1 MAGLFEDILTNLQ
14 EKKQEGKISGG
25 YRYKDGKLNIGG
37 GYYGDDSMFEV
48 DVNKDGGNILFK
60 KRFADGGSTNG
71 SAEKAFSAKVK
82 ELMDDGY
89 DFGEAVKEA
98 MRQGYAKGGRINF
111 DSGGSPLQKLKQE
124 IVESMRPYA
133 PGVPENKLQII
144 VKDITFDMSPE
155 EAQASAVSNFQ
166 KLFGMASGGRVGYKK
181 GGLSEEYYGKDQLDW
196 MENFKDQMTFEEYL
210 RYKRSGSFASG
221 GRVALYKGGDPELQK
236 LYQQLVKK
244 QSKRSI
250 KLIGWNQ
257 TKLTNLKNYLD
268 ASGKTLSQ
276 YLEMTPSD
284 RNKVNKAELK
294 GVGKGVGQA
303 DVPSVKAFKKW
314 LAKQNPLTLK
324 ADNLQEL
331 VKKAKIPSVR
341 MGKGSRLVGIPM
353 ARIAQIMEENP
364 QFTGVKKRDWK
375 TMQVQDKKTSK
386 HLGKDNPKYSG
397 VYETTSKTG
406 SKSYYAIVQRDN
418 KEFKKAVNSPDEGAK
433 FVKQNRKLPTV
444 KEKAGEVTLE
454 ERERF
459 KKENINQKKL
469 KETDT
474 KRNEA
479 LKKRSS
485 FAFEDATKGD
495 IKTVGGHTGSIYA
508 EDVTPE
514 TKKYTPTKINQVLEN
529 YDNVLNNITKKRD
542 AAIAAGNAAEV
553 ERLNTKGMKYAS
565 LTQGFKTFTVK
576 QIDGT
581 GFVFGQTSRAGLA
594 DPGGFMK
601 PGMTAKE
608 VTTFGTAYGG
618 SNAPVMRAKF
628 IYKNALE
635 KQEGIKIKINEL
647 DKYSPK
653 TAEAITAKNN
663 LTRINKIEAAKLFD
677 EGTNKALINFQKED
691 SKKSI
696 AMNKKTEAKVSN
708 QILNDFKKVSKLE
721 KNLKV
726 PSGFIVNRLNSGIP
740 MDEILNLI
748 SKNSNVSLSAITSKA
763 MTALKGIG
771 EVDYSKMQLGSGKL
785 ATAAGVVK
793 NASKILGK
801 AVGVAAVP
809 LTAYELRNMYKQ
821 GKTKAEMLAYP
832 FFLDSMVGETQD
844 LLKMTKPE
852 RQAIKNE
859 QIAEDFS
866 MMDSDF
872 YTPPLKGVEA
882 VNTQMVKDR
891 VAQERALEEEK
902 RKNLRNKTLPNEGL
916 LRILSNPTY
925 EGVL

>member
-1 MAGLFEDILTNLQ
+1 
-14 EKKQEGKISGG
+14 
-25 YRYKDGKLNIGG
+25 
-37 GYYGDDSMFEV
+37 
-48 DVNKDGGNILFK
+48 
-60 KRFADGGSTNG
+60 
-71 SAEKAFSAKVK
+71 
-82 ELMDDGY
+82 
-89 DFGEAVKEA
+89 
-98 MRQGYAKGGRINF
+98 
-111 DSGGSPLQKLKQE
+111 GSPLQKLKQE

-474 KRNEA
+474 KR
-479 LKKRSS
+479 
-485 FAFEDATKGD
+485 
-495 IKTVGGHTGSIYA
+495 
-508 EDVTPE
+508 
-514 TKKYTPTKINQVLEN
+514 
-529 YDNVLNNITKKRD
+529 
-542 AAIAAGNAAEV
+542 
-553 ERLNTKGMKYAS
+553 
-565 LTQGFKTFTVK
+565 
-576 QIDGT
+576 
-581 GFVFGQTSRAGLA
+581 
-594 DPGGFMK
+594 
-601 PGMTAKE
+601 
-608 VTTFGTAYGG
+608 
-618 SNAPVMRAKF
+618 
-628 IYKNALE
+628 
-635 KQEGIKIKINEL
+635 
-647 DKYSPK
+647 
-653 TAEAITAKNN
+653 
-663 LTRINKIEAAKLFD
+663 
-677 EGTNKALINFQKED
+677 
-691 SKKSI
+691 
-696 AMNKKTEAKVSN
+696 
-708 QILNDFKKVSKLE
+708 
-721 KNLKV
+721 
-726 PSGFIVNRLNSGIP
+726 
-740 MDEILNLI
+740 
-748 SKNSNVSLSAITSKA
+748 
-763 MTALKGIG
+763 
-771 EVDYSKMQLGSGKL
+771 
-785 ATAAGVVK
+785 
-793 NASKILGK
+793 
-801 AVGVAAVP
+801 
-809 LTAYELRNMYKQ
+809 
-821 GKTKAEMLAYP
+821 
-832 FFLDSMVGETQD
+832 
-844 LLKMTKPE
+844 
-852 RQAIKNE
+852 
-859 QIAEDFS
+859 
-866 MMDSDF
+866 
-872 YTPPLKGVEA
+872 
-882 VNTQMVKDR
+882 
-891 VAQERALEEEK
+891 
-902 RKNLRNKTLPNEGL
+902 
-916 LRILSNPTY
+916 
-925 EGVL
+925 